1 MQPPSSLPELNLEN
15 CDREP
20 IHIPGSIQPHGALL
34 AFDRLGRLSH
44 ASANAAA
51 LLGLPL
57 EYGRTLRAG
66 AFGDDKALEQQFL
79 DGLADAGSDELIA
92 NSLET
97 RRGDTTF
104 EVVLHSQ
111 HGRLICEFERR
122 AADAAE
128 VSTFAHLA
136 YRAMDTLKRQRSVER
151 LLDAAVTAVRDMT
164 GFDRVMAYRF
174 GHDDSGDVVA
184 EARSDALE
192 PYLGRRYPAS
202 DIPAQARRLYIL
214 NTLRLI
220 ADVGYEPVPLLADA
234 AQREP
239 LDLSHSVLRSVSPI
253 HIEYLRNMGVG
264 ASMSVSIVIGGRL
277 WGMLACHHMA
287 PRQVP
292 YPIRMAVDVMAQV
305 IASTV
310 QSLGAKEREGAIA
323 RAAWLRTEIV
333 RALAAGVEVGEVV
346 LQESPALRENLGC
359 DALFVTLDGVP
370 RAAENVHPAWADALS
385 AWLAERHESLVH
397 VHDGAQLPTP
407 QPGQPEDERWCGVLA
422 LRFDAPRRGWI
433 VGLRRE
439 VIQTIR
445 WGGKPDKAIAHG
457 PLGPRLTPRG
467 SFDEWRETVRGRA
480 EPWNE
485 VQLEIASQLLDSVG
499 RAYAD
504 RVLEIDQLR
513 SQLWAV
519 LGHDLRNPLQS
530 LSMATT
536 AMERGGGSERLNSVI
551 RNSTDRMKR
560 LLADVLDISRLHHGF
575 DLTMQWNRVDLVGI
589 IHQLVEESRV
599 AYPTIALQVDVPSTL
614 EADADEGRFAQVVA
628 NLLSNARHHGHGRV
642 AVSAREEDGMAVVSI
657 TNDAPPS
664 PDDILASLF
673 DPFKRQSAGNE
684 RNRTGMGLGL
694 YIAHQVVRG
703 HRGTLVHVG
712 GDGTVTFEA
721 RIPLRRDLQPPP
733 SP

>member
-1 MQPPSSLPELNLEN
+1 MQPSLPPAELNLEN

-44 ASANAAA
+44 ASANASAM
-51 LLGLPL
+51 LGLTL
-57 EYGRTLRAG
+57 EFGRNLRPG
-66 AFGDDKALEQQFL
+66 ALGADAALEQLLQ
-79 DGLADAGSDELIA
+79 DTLADADSDELVA
-92 NSLET
+92 NSHET
-97 RRGDTTF
+97 VIGGVTF
-104 EVVLHSQ
+104 DVVLHAQ
-111 HGRLICEFERR
+111 HGRVICEFERR
-122 AADAAE
+122 ATDAGE
-128 VSTFAHLA
+128 ISTFAHLA
-136 YRAMDTLKRQRSVER
+136 YRAMDTLKRQRSIDR
-151 LLDAAVTAVRDMT
+151 LLDAAVVVVRQMT

-184 EARSDALE
+184 EACSAELD

-220 ADVGYEPVPLLADA
+220 ADVGYTPVPLLADA
-234 AQREP
+234 TQREP

-253 HIEYLRNMGVG
+253 HIEYMKNMGTG

-310 QSLGAKEREGAIA
+310 QSLAAKEREGAIA

-333 RALAAGVEVGEVV
+333 RAIAVGGEVGEIVHG
-346 LQESPALRENLGC
+346 EAPALRDNLGC
-359 DALFVTLDGVP
+359 DALLVTLDGIP
-370 RAAENVHPAWADALS
+370 RAADHVHAGWAKTLA
-385 AWLAERHESLVH
+385 AWLAQRSEALVH
-397 VHDGAQLPTP
+397 VHDGALLPP
-407 QPGQPEDERWCGVLA
+407 ALPDQPADERYCGVLA
-422 LRFDAPRRGWI
+422 LRFDAPRQGWI

-439 VIQTIR
+439 VVQTIR
-445 WGGKPDKAIAHG
+445 WGGKPEKVISHG

-467 SFDEWRETVRGRA
+467 SFAEWRETVRGQA
-480 EPWNE
+480 EPWAE
-485 VQLEIASQLLDSVG
+485 VELEIASQLLDSVG

-504 RVLEIDQLR
+504 RVLEVDQLR

-536 AMERGGGSERLNSVI
+536 ALERGGEPERLNSVI
-551 RNSTDRMKR
+551 RSSTHRMKQ
-560 LLADVLDISRLHHGF
+560 LLGDVLDISRLHHGF
-575 DLTMQWNRVDLVGI
+575 DLTMQWSRVDLVSVI
-589 IHQLVEESRV
+589 RQLVDESHV
-599 AYPTIALQVDVPSTL
+599 AYPAIELDVSLPESMV
-614 EADADEGRFAQVVA
+614 ADADERRYAQVVA
-628 NLLSNARHHGHGRV
+628 NLLSNARHHGQGRIV
-642 AVSAREEDGMAVVSI
+642 VRAREEDGLAVVSI
-657 TNDAPPS
+657 TNDAPPI
-664 PDDILASLF
+664 PDDILAALF

-703 HRGTLVHVG
+703 HQGTLVHVG

-721 RIPLRRDLQPPP
+721 RIPLRRAG
-733 SP
+733 S

>member
-1 MQPPSSLPELNLEN
+1 MHPSLPPDELNLEN

-44 ASANAAA
+44 ASANVPS

-57 EYGRTLRAG
+57 EFGRTLRPD
-66 AFGDDKALEQQFL
+66 AFGEDRALEQQFR
-79 DGLADAGSDELIA
+79 DTLADAGSDELVT

-97 RRGDTTF
+97 TLDGTTF
-104 EVVLHSQ
+104 DVVLHAQ
-111 HGRLICEFERR
+111 HGRVICEFERR
-122 AADAAE
+122 AADAGE

-136 YRAMDTLKRQRSVER
+136 YRAMDSLKRQRSIDR
-151 LLDAAVTAVRDMT
+151 LLDAAVIAVRQMT

-184 EARSDALE
+184 EACSDTLE

-220 ADVGYEPVPLLADA
+220 ADVGYEPVPLMADA
-234 AQREP
+234 TQREP

-253 HIEYLRNMGVG
+253 HIEYLKNMGVG

-310 QSLGAKEREGAIA
+310 QSLAAKEREGAIA

-333 RALAAGVEVGEVV
+333 RALAVGGEVGEVV
-346 LQESPALRENLGC
+346 TRESPALRENLGC
-359 DALFVTLDGVP
+359 HALLITLDGVP
-370 RAAENVHPAWADALS
+370 RAADHVHAGWAKALA
-385 AWLAERHESLVH
+385 AWLAKRDEALVH
-397 VHDGAQLPTP
+397 VHDGALLPAP
-407 QPGQPEDERWCGVLA
+407 LPGQPEDERYCGVLA
-422 LRFDAPRRGWI
+422 LRFDAPRQGWI

-439 VIQTIR
+439 VVQTIR
-445 WGGKPDKAIAHG
+445 WGGKPEKVIAHG

-467 SFDEWRETVRGRA
+467 SFAEWRETVRGQA
-480 EPWNE
+480 EPWVD
-485 VQLEIASQLLDSVG
+485 VQLEIASQLIDSVS
-499 RAYAD
+499 RAYTD

-530 LSMATT
+530 LSMATN
-536 AMERGGGSERLNSVI
+536 ALERGGEPERLNSVI
-551 RNSTDRMKR
+551 RSSTHRMKQ
-560 LLADVLDISRLHHGF
+560 LLGDVLDVSRLHHGF
-575 DLTMQWNRVDLVGI
+575 DLTMQWGRIDLVSVI
-589 IHQLVEESRV
+589 AQLVEESRV
-599 AYPTIALQVDVPSTL
+599 AWPAIEMEVSLPESLV
-614 EADADEGRFAQVVA
+614 ADADERRYAQVVA
-628 NLLSNARHHGHGRV
+628 NLLSNARHHGQGRITV
-642 AVSAREEDGMAVVSI
+642 AAREEDGFAVISI
-657 TNDAPPS
+657 TNDAPPI
-664 PDDILASLF
+664 PDDILAALF
-673 DPFKRQSAGNE
+673 DPFKRQSAANE

-703 HRGTLVHVG
+703 HQGTLVHVG

-721 RIPLRRDLQPPP
+721 RIPLRRAAG
-733 SP
+733 

>member
-1 MQPPSSLPELNLEN
+1 MQQVPPAGPNLEN

-44 ASANAAA
+44 ASANAGDV
-51 LLGLPL
+51 LGITL
-57 EYGRTLRAG
+57 EFGRTLRAG
-66 AFGDDKALEQQFL
+66 WFGDDKALEQQFQ
-79 DGLADAGSDELIA
+79 DALADAQSDELVA

-104 EVVLHSQ
+104 EVVLHAQ
-111 HGRLICEFERR
+111 HGRVICEFERR
-122 AADAAE
+122 AGDAAGLA
-128 VSTFAHLA
+128 TFAHLA
-136 YRAMDTLKRQRSVER
+136 YRAMDTLKRQRSLER
-151 LLDAAVTAVRDMT
+151 LLDAAVTAVREMT

-174 GHDDSGDVVA
+174 GHDESGDVVA

-220 ADVGYEPVPLLADA
+220 ADVGDAPVPLLADA

-253 HIEYLRNMGVG
+253 HIEYLRNMGVR

-287 PRQVP
+287 PRRVH

-305 IASTV
+305 ISSSV
-310 QSLGAKEREGAIA
+310 QSLIAGEREGAIA

-333 RALAAGVEVGEVV
+333 RALAAGGEVGEVV
-346 LQESPALRENLGC
+346 LQEAPALRENLGC

-370 RAAENVHPAWADALS
+370 RASDHVRPAWAAAL
-385 AWLAERHESLVH
+385 AKWLAGRDESLVH
-397 VHDGAQLPTP
+397 VHDGALLPPP
-407 QPGQPEDERWCGVLA
+407 QPGQPEDERWCGVIA
-422 LRFDAPRRGWI
+422 LRFDAPRQGWI

-445 WGGKPDKAIAHG
+445 WGGKPDKVIAHG

-467 SFDEWRETVRGRA
+467 SFAEWRETVRGRA

-485 VQLEIASQLLDSVG
+485 VQLEIASQLLASVG
-499 RAYAD
+499 GAYAD

-536 AMERGGGSERLNSVI
+536 ALERGGEPERLNSVI
-551 RNSTDRMKR
+551 RNSTHRMKK
-560 LLADVLDISRLHHGF
+560 LLGDVLDISRLHHGF
-575 DLTMQWNRVDLVGI
+575 DLTMQWRRVDLVDI
-589 IHQLVEESRV
+589 IRQLVEESHV
-599 AYPTIALQVDVPSTL
+599 AYPTIALQVDLPDTL
-614 EADADEGRFAQVVA
+614 QADADEGRFMQVVA
-628 NLLSNARHHGHGRV
+628 NLLSNARHHGQGRV
-642 AVSAREEDGMAVVSI
+642 AVSALEEAGMAVVRI
-657 TNDAPPS
+657 TNDAPPI
-664 PDDILASLF
+664 PEHILASLF

-703 HRGTLVHVG
+703 HGGTLVHVG

-721 RIPLRRDLQPPP
+721 RIPLRRAAEPPMAA
-733 SP
+733 

>member
-1 MQPPSSLPELNLEN
+1 MPLHPSPAELTLEN

-44 ASANAAA
+44 ASTNVPD
-51 LLGLPL
+51 LLGVTL
-57 EYGRTLRAG
+57 EFGRTLRPEAFAG
-66 AFGDDKALEQQFL
+66 DAALEQQFQ
-79 DGLADAGSDELIA
+79 DALADADGDELVTS
-92 NSLET
+92 SLET
-97 RRGDTTF
+97 RRGDATF
-104 EVVLHSQ
+104 DVVMHAQ
-111 HGRLICEFERR
+111 HGRLVCEFERR
-122 AADAAE
+122 AADAGE

-136 YRAMDTLKRQRSVER
+136 YRAMDTLKRQRSIDR
-151 LLDAAVTAVRDMT
+151 LLDAAVIAVRQLT

-220 ADVGYEPVPLLADA
+220 ADIGYEPVPLLADA
-234 AQREP
+234 TQREP
-239 LDLSHSVLRSVSPI
+239 LDLSHGVLRSVSPI
-253 HIEYLRNMGVG
+253 HVEYLKNMGVG

-310 QSLGAKEREGAIA
+310 QSLAAKEREGAIA

-333 RALAAGVEVGEVV
+333 RAIAVGGEMGEVV
-346 LQESPALRENLGC
+346 MRESPALRENLGA
-359 DALFVTLDGVP
+359 DALLLTLDGLP
-370 RAAENVHPAWADALS
+370 RAAERVHPGWASAL
-385 AWLAERHESLVH
+385 ATWLATRTEALVH
-397 VHDGAQLPTP
+397 VTDGALLPP
-407 QPGQPEDERWCGVLA
+407 PLADQAEDERWCGVLA
-422 LRFDAPRRGWI
+422 LRFDAPRQGWI

-445 WGGKPDKAIAHG
+445 WGGKPEKVIAHG

-467 SFDEWRETVRGRA
+467 SFAEWRETVRGQA
-480 EPWNE
+480 EPWND
-485 VQLEIASQLLDSVG
+485 VQLEIASQLLDNVG

-530 LSMATT
+530 LSMANS
-536 AMERGGGSERLNSVI
+536 ALQRGGEPERLNSVI
-551 RNSTDRMKR
+551 RNSTHRMKQ
-560 LLADVLDISRLHHGF
+560 LLGDVLDISRLHHGF
-575 DLTMQWNRVDLVGI
+575 DLTMQWSRVDLVSVVN
-589 IHQLVEESRV
+589 QLVEESTV
-599 AYPTIALQVDVPSTL
+599 AYPSITLAVTLPPSL
-614 EADADEGRFAQVVA
+614 MVDADEGRYTQVLT
-628 NLLSNARHHGHGRV
+628 NLLSNARHHGLGHIDIV
-642 AVSAREEDGMAVVSI
+642 AREQDSMAVVTV
-657 TNDAPPS
+657 TNNAPAIPEH
-664 PDDILASLF
+664 IVAALF
-673 DPFKRQSAGNE
+673 DPFKRTSADSE

-703 HRGTLVHVG
+703 HHGTLVYAA

-721 RIPLRRDLQPPP
+721 RIPLRRALP
-733 SP
+733 S

>member
-1 MQPPSSLPELNLEN
+1 MPSPPTPAELNLEN

-20 IHIPGSIQPHGALL
+20 IHVPGLIQPHGALL

-44 ASANAAA
+44 ASANVAT

-57 EYGRTLRAG
+57 EFGRPLRPG
-66 AFGDDKALEQQFL
+66 AFGDDPVLDQQFR
-79 DGLADAGSDELIA
+79 DTLADASSDDLVT
-92 NSLET
+92 NSCET
-97 RRGDTTF
+97 RRGDATF
-104 EVVLHSQ
+104 EVVLNAQ
-111 HGRLICEFERR
+111 HGRVICEFEQRS
-122 AADAAE
+122 ADAAE

-136 YRAMDTLKRQRSVER
+136 YRAMDGLKRQRSVDR
-151 LLDAAVTAVRDMT
+151 LLDAAVVAVREMT

-220 ADVGYEPVPLLADA
+220 ADVGYEPVALLADA
-234 AQREP
+234 SQGEP

-253 HIEYLRNMGVG
+253 HIEYLKNMGVG

-305 IASTV
+305 IAATV
-310 QSLGAKEREGAIA
+310 QSLAAREREGAIA

-333 RALAAGVEVGEVV
+333 RAIAVGGELGEVV
-346 LQESPALRENLGC
+346 MGESAALRESLAC
-359 DALFVTLDGVP
+359 DALMVTLDGLP
-370 RAAENVHPAWADALS
+370 RAAEHVHAAWAGTLTD
-385 AWLAERHESLVH
+385 WLAQRSESLVH
-397 VHDGAQLPTP
+397 VHDGAQLPP
-407 QPGQPEDERWCGVLA
+407 PLADQPDDERYCGVLA
-422 LRFDAPRRGWI
+422 LRFDAPRKGWI

-445 WGGKPDKAIAHG
+445 WGGKPEKVIAHG

-467 SFDEWRETVRGRA
+467 SFAEWRETVRGRA
-480 EPWNE
+480 EPWDD
-485 VQLEIASQLLDSVG
+485 VRLEIATQLLDSVG

-530 LSMATT
+530 LSMANS
-536 AMERGGGSERLNSVI
+536 ALERGGEPERLNSVI
-551 RNSTDRMKR
+551 RNSTHRMKQ
-560 LLADVLDISRLHHGF
+560 LLGDVLDISRLHHGF
-575 DLTMQWNRVDLVGI
+575 DLTMQWSRVDLTTI
-589 IHQLVEESRV
+589 IRQLVEESHV
-599 AYPTIALQVDVPSTL
+599 AYPTISLDVTL
-614 EADADEGRFAQVVA
+614 PDTLLADADEGRYTQVVA
-628 NLLSNARHHGHGRV
+628 NLLSNARHHGQGRI
-642 AVSAREEDGMAVVSI
+642 AVSAREEGSVAVVSI
-657 TNDAPPS
+657 TNNAPPI
-664 PDDILASLF
+664 PDDIVAALF
-673 DPFKRQSAGNE
+673 DPFKRRAAANE

-703 HRGTLVHVG
+703 HQGTLVHIG

-721 RIPLRRDLQPPP
+721 RIPLRRADA
-733 SP
+733 

>member
-1 MQPPSSLPELNLEN
+1 MQTPLSPAELNLDN

-34 AFDRLGRLSH
+34 ALDRLGRLSH

-51 LLGLPL
+51 LLGLSL
-57 EYGRTLRAG
+57 QFGRTLAAG
-66 AFGDDKALEQQFL
+66 AFDGDAALEQQFH
-79 DGLADAGSDELIA
+79 DALADANGDELVTS
-92 NSLET
+92 SLET
-97 RRGDTTF
+97 TLRGTAF
-104 EVVLHSQ
+104 EVVMHAQ
-111 HGRLICEFERR
+111 NGRVICEFEKR
-122 AADAAE
+122 ADDAGGIA
-128 VSTFAHLA
+128 SFAHLA
-136 YRAMDTLKRQRSVER
+136 YRAMDTLKRQRSIER
-151 LLDAAVTAVRDMT
+151 LLDAAVVAVRQMT

-174 GHDDSGDVVA
+174 AHDDSGDVVA
-184 EARSDALE
+184 EACSDALE

-234 AQREP
+234 TQAEP

-253 HIEYLRNMGVG
+253 HLEYLRNMGVG
-264 ASMSVSIVIGGRL
+264 ASMSMSIVIGGRL

-310 QSLGAKEREGAIA
+310 QSLAAKEREGAIA

-333 RALAAGVEVGEVV
+333 RAIAAGNEVGEVV
-346 LQESPALRENLGC
+346 AGEAPALRENLGA
-359 DALFVTLDGVP
+359 DALLVTLDGVP
-370 RAAENVHPAWADALS
+370 RPSEHVDPAWARAL
-385 AWLAERHESLVH
+385 ADWLAHRDETLVH
-397 VHDGAQLPTP
+397 VHDAAALPD
-407 QPGQPEDERWCGVLA
+407 QAPEGRWCGALA
-422 LRFDAPRRGWI
+422 LRFDAPRQGWI
-433 VGLRRE
+433 VALRRE

-445 WGGKPDKAIAHG
+445 WGGRPEKVIAHG

-467 SFDEWRETVRGRA
+467 SFAEWRETVRGRA

-499 RAYAD
+499 RAYSD

-530 LSMATT
+530 LSMATS
-536 AMERGGGSERLNSVI
+536 ALERGGEPERLNTVI
-551 RNSTDRMKR
+551 RNSTHRMKQ
-560 LLADVLDISRLHHGF
+560 LLGDVLDISRLHHGF
-575 DLTMQWNRVDLVGI
+575 DLTMQWSQVDLARIVR
-589 IHQLVEESRV
+589 QLVEESHV
-599 AYPTIALQVDVPSTL
+599 AYPTIAIDVTL
-614 EADADEGRFAQVVA
+614 PATLLADADERRYTQVVA
-628 NLLSNARHHGHGRV
+628 NLLSNARHHGHGHV
-642 AVSAREEDGMAVVSI
+642 KVVAREEDGMAVVSI
-657 TNDAPPS
+657 TNDAPPI
-664 PDDILASLF
+664 PDDIAAALF
-673 DPFKRQSAGNE
+673 DPFKRQSSGNE

-721 RIPLRRDLQPPP
+721 RIPLRR
-733 SP
+733 SES

>member
-1 MQPPSSLPELNLEN
+1 MSSTPPAPELTLEN

-44 ASANAAA
+44 ASTNASA
-51 LLGLPL
+51 LLGVPL
-57 EYGRTLRAG
+57 DFGRTLRPG
-66 AFGDDKALEQQFL
+66 AFGGDAALEQQL
-79 DGLADAGSDELIA
+79 RDALADAGSDELVT
-92 NSLET
+92 NSFET
-97 RRGDTTF
+97 QLRGATF
-104 EVVLHSQ
+104 EVVVNAQ
-111 HGRLICEFERR
+111 NGRVICEFERR
-122 AADAAE
+122 APDAAD

-136 YRAMDTLKRQRSVER
+136 YRAMDGLKRARSVDR
-151 LLDAAVTAVRDMT
+151 LLDAAVVAVREMT

-174 GHDDSGDVVA
+174 CHDDSGDVVA
-184 EARSDALE
+184 EACSDVLE

-220 ADVGYEPVPLLADA
+220 ADVDYEPVPLLADA

-253 HIEYLRNMGVG
+253 HIEYLKNMGVG

-310 QSLGAKEREGAIA
+310 QSLAAKESEAAIA

-333 RALAAGVEVGEVV
+333 RAIAVGGEVGEVV
-346 LQESPALRENLGC
+346 VRESPALRENLGC
-359 DALFVTLDGVP
+359 DALLVTLDGVP
-370 RAAENVHPAWADALS
+370 RAAEHVHAPWAKAL
-385 AWLAERHESLVH
+385 ATWLAGRNESLVH
-397 VHDGAQLPTP
+397 VHHGDALPP
-407 QPGQPEDERWCGVLA
+407 ALADQPGNERYCGLLA
-422 LRFDAPRRGWI
+422 LRFDAPRQGWI

-439 VIQTIR
+439 LIQTIR
-445 WGGKPDKAIAHG
+445 WGGKPEKVIAHG

-467 SFDEWRETVRGRA
+467 SFAEWRETVRGQA
-480 EPWNE
+480 EPWND

-504 RVLEIDQLR
+504 RVLEVDQLR

-530 LSMATT
+530 LSMATS
-536 AMERGGGSERLNSVI
+536 ALERGGEPERLNTVI
-551 RNSTDRMKR
+551 RNSTHRMKQ
-560 LLADVLDISRLHHGF
+560 LLGDVLDISRLHHGF
-575 DLTMQWNRVDLVGI
+575 DLTMQWREVDLVTI
-589 IHQLVEESRV
+589 IRQLVEESHV
-599 AYPTIALQVDVPSTL
+599 AHPSIALEVNLPESLV
-614 EADADEGRFAQVVA
+614 ADADERRYAQVIA
-628 NLLSNARHHGHGRV
+628 NLLSNARHHGQGRI
-642 AVSAREEDGMAVVSI
+642 AVHAREEDGFAVVSI
-657 TNDAPPS
+657 TNDAPPI
-664 PDDILASLF
+664 PDDILAALF
-673 DPFKRQSAGNE
+673 DPFKRQSAANE

-703 HRGTLVHVG
+703 HQGTLVHVG

-721 RIPLRRDLQPPP
+721 RIPLRRALA
-733 SP
+733 

>member
-1 MQPPSSLPELNLEN
+1 MPSPLPPEELSLDN
-15 CDREP
+15 CDREA

-44 ASANAAA
+44 ASANVPA

-57 EYGRTLRAG
+57 EFGRTLRPD
-66 AFGDDKALEQQFL
+66 AFGGDTALEQQFQ
-79 DGLADAGSDELIA
+79 DALAEASGDELVTS
-92 NSLET
+92 SLET
-97 RRGDTTF
+97 RRGETTF
-104 EVVLHSQ
+104 DVLMHAQQGRVV
-111 HGRLICEFERR
+111 CEFERR
-122 AADAAE
+122 AADAGE

-136 YRAMDTLKRQRSVER
+136 YRAMDTLKRQRTIDR
-151 LLDAAVTAVRDMT
+151 LLDAAVTAVRQIT

-174 GHDDSGDVVA
+174 GHDDSGDIVA
-184 EARSDALE
+184 EARRDTLE
-192 PYLGRRYPAS
+192 PFLGRRYPAS
-202 DIPAQARRLYIL
+202 DIPAQARRLYVL

-234 AQREP
+234 LQREP
-239 LDLSHSVLRSVSPI
+239 LDLSHGVLRSVSPI
-253 HIEYLRNMGVG
+253 HIEYLKNMGVG

-305 IASTV
+305 IAATV
-310 QSLGAKEREGAIA
+310 QTLAAKEREGAIA

-333 RALAAGVEVGEVV
+333 RAIAVGGEVSEV
-346 LQESPALRENLGC
+346 VMRESPALRENLGC
-359 DALFVTLDGVP
+359 DALLVTLDGIP
-370 RAAENVHPAWADALS
+370 RAADHVDARWAGQLAG
-385 AWLAERHESLVH
+385 WLATRNEPLVH
-397 VHDGAQLPTP
+397 VHDGALLPP
-407 QPGQPEDERWCGVLA
+407 FDDLPEEERWCGLLA
-422 LRFDAPRRGWI
+422 LRFDAPRQGWI

-445 WGGKPDKAIAHG
+445 WGGKPEKVIAHG

-467 SFDEWRETVRGRA
+467 SFAEWRETVRGQA
-480 EPWNE
+480 EPWND

-530 LSMATT
+530 LSMASN
-536 AMERGGGSERLNSVI
+536 ALDRGGEPGGRLNSVI
-551 RNSTDRMKR
+551 RNSTHRMKQ
-560 LLADVLDISRLHHGF
+560 LLGDVLDISRLHHGF
-575 DLTMQWNRVDLVGI
+575 DLTMQWDQVDLVKI
-589 IHQLVEESRV
+589 VRQLVEESQV
-599 AYPTIALQVDVPSTL
+599 AYPSIALDVALPATLVVD
-614 EADADEGRFAQVVA
+614 ADAGRYTQVVA
-628 NLLSNARHHGHGRV
+628 NLLSNARHHGQGNITV
-642 AVSAREEDGMAVVSI
+642 TAREQDGMAVLSI
-657 TNDAPPS
+657 TNTALPI
-664 PDDILASLF
+664 PDDILAALF
-673 DPFKRQSAGNE
+673 DPFKRQSSDNQ

-703 HRGTLVHVG
+703 HQGTLVHVG

-721 RIPLRRDLQPPP
+721 RIPLRRAKP
-733 SP
+733 